1 MKKEVI
7 LIPEILKEDQL
18 KLLQEV
24 TPESE
29 FIITNKNE
37 VNDEM
42 LEKATIIFG
51 NLSPEKVAK
60 AKNLKWMQT
69 NSAGVDSYCKEGI
82 LNENVILTN
91 ATGAYGLPIG
101 EHMVGCVFAFYKN
114 LLKYKM
120 VQKQGEWKSL
130 GKVKYVSNAT
140 VLVLGMGDIGK
151 GFAYRMKQLG
161 AYVIGIKRTLSDKP
175 DYIDEVYTQDQLEK
189 VLPKA
194 DIIALSLPRTPQT
207 YHMINEQTL
216 SLMKEDALIINVGR
230 GEAIDTDAL
239 VQTLKSGKL
248 LGAALDVF
256 EQEPLD
262 PTHPLWQMDNV
273 LITPHVSGGNYHD
286 ETGDLIFNI
295 IYTNFKHYF
304 NDEPLNNLVD
314 RKTGYKKSNSQ

>member
-1 MKKEVI
+1 
-7 LIPEILKEDQL
+7 
-18 KLLQEV
+18 
-24 TPESE
+24 
-29 FIITNKNE
+29 
-37 VNDEM
+37 
-42 LEKATIIFG
+42 
-51 NLSPEKVAK
+51 
-60 AKNLKWMQT
+60 MQT
-69 NSAGVDSYCKEGI
+69 NSAGVDGYCKEGI
-82 LNENVILTN
+82 LGENVILTN

-120 VQKQGEWKSL
+120 VQKRGEWKSL

-207 YHMINEQTL
+207 YHMINEHTL

-295 IYTNFKHYF
+295 TYTNFKHYF

-314 RKTGYKKSNSQ
+314 RRTGYKKSNS

>member
-130 GKVKYVSNAT
+130 GKVKYVSHAT

-207 YHMINEQTL
+207 YHMINEHTL

-239 VQTLKSGKL
+239 VQTLKTGKL

-273 LITPHVSGGNYHD
+273 LITPHVSGGNYHG

-295 IYTNFKHYF
+295 TYTNFKHYF

>member
-175 DYIDEVYTQDQLEK
+175 NYIDEVYTQDQLEK

-295 IYTNFKHYF
+295 TYTNFKHYF